1 MHGSDMEGQKEKR
14 KDGGSINKLQ
24 EMIVELEENVHRS
37 DLEDK
42 LLQALKNKEQAIGE
56 DTTDEQIEEEIG
68 QVIMEQMIGMLT
80 ADTPDS
86 DPESNPDLEDSIQ
99 VVRKVFA
106 DKDLHYQ
113 EYQHQKGVRAFMLNM
128 TSKGRKLHVKVY
140 LEAFP
145 KVCRIDAIYPFV
157 ADAALVYPLCEKML
171 QENYPRRF
179 GALQYDS
186 RDGELSY
193 RYSFPITHGLH
204 EDDFRTVL
212 MAVLATADSSFEAVR
227 QFAVGRFRKPQ
238 RDEIISKAQRLIIEL
253 DQ

>member
-1 MHGSDMEGQKEKR
+1 MHGLDMECQKEKR
-14 KDGGSINKLQ
+14 KDGGSMNKLQ

-42 LLQALKNKEQAIGE
+42 LLLALKAKEQE
-56 DTTDEQIEEEIG
+56 MDENSSEEEVEEEIG
-68 QVIMEQMIGMLT
+68 RIIMEQMIGML
-80 ADTPDS
+80 APGSLDG
-86 DPESNPDLEDSIQ
+86 DPETNPDLEDSIQ

-106 DKDLHYQ
+106 DKDLKYQ
-113 EYQHQKGVRAFMLNM
+113 EYEHQKGVRAFMLNM

-140 LEAFP
+140 LESFP
-145 KVCRIDAIYPFV
+145 RVFRIDAIYPFV
-157 ADAALVYPLCEKML
+157 ADKALVYPLCEKML

-193 RYSFPITHGLH
+193 RYSFPITHGLY
-204 EDDFRTVL
+204 EDDFQTVL
-212 MAVLATADSSFEAVR
+212 KAVLATADSSFEAVR
-227 QFAVGRFRKPQ
+227 QFAVGRFRRNQ